1 MPDLLLELFSL
12 EIPTRPSA
20 RSATSARTD
29 KMEKGM
35 RGGIANA

>member
-1 MPDLLLELFSL
+1 MPDVQLELFSE

-29 KMEKGM
+29 EMEKGVQ
-35 RGGIANA
+35 GGATNA